1 MQSEKAIGNGYHLQL
16 MNGVLFVILFASA
29 AYQLSQWHYISLL
42 GISPLIVGIVLGMI
56 YGNTLRLHLPVYWL
70 PGILFSSKVLLRVA
84 IVLYGFRLPCCALVG
99 AVGWFVY
106 ELAVLY
112 GADAAAAS
120 LIAVIPLTLVSRLF
134 AILLKTP
141 VTVFLLTGIFPLVP
155 GAGIY
160 YTAYY
165 FIQGN
170 NALALSNGISTF
182 KVAVALAIGITL
194 VLSVPIPKRH
204 RKH

>member
-1 MQSEKAIGNGYHLQL
+1 MTQLLLTSEQIGQL
-16 MNGVLFVILFASA
+16 VAQFFIAGAGTLSFAILFAC
-29 AYQLSQWHYISLL
+29 
-42 GISPLIVGIVLGMI
+42 PKR
-56 YGNTLRLHLPVYWL
+56 TLPYC
-70 PGILFSSKVLLRVA
+70 G
-84 IVLYGFRLPCCALVG
+84 LVG

-106 ELAVLY
+106 ELAVML
-112 GADAAAAS
+112 GADSAAAS
-120 LIAVIPLTLVSRLF
+120 LLAVIPLTLLTRVF
-134 AILLKTP
+134 AITLKMP
-141 VTVFLLTGIFPLVP
+141 VTVFLLSGIFPLVP

-182 KVAVALAIGITL
+182 KVAVALAVGISL

-204 RKH
+204 RNKV

>member
-1 MQSEKAIGNGYHLQL
+1 MSLLTNATIGTLVAQFFLAAAGTLS
-16 MNGVLFVILFASA
+16 FAILFACPRR
-29 AYQLSQWHYISLL
+29 LL
-42 GISPLIVGIVLGMI
+42 P
-56 YGNTLRLHLPVYWL
+56 Y
-70 PGILFSSKVLLRVA
+70 
-84 IVLYGFRLPCCALVG
+84 CALVG
-99 AVGWFVY
+99 AVGWLWY
-106 ELAVLY
+106 ELLTLL
-112 GADAAAAS
+112 GADAATAS
-120 LIAVIPLTLVSRLF
+120 LLAVIPLTILTRVF
-134 AILLKTP
+134 AITQKTP

-194 VLSVPIPKRH
+194 VLSVPIPKWH
-204 RKH
+204 RSKI

>member
-1 MQSEKAIGNGYHLQL
+1 M
-16 MNGVLFVILFASA
+16 
-29 AYQLSQWHYISLL
+29 
-42 GISPLIVGIVLGMI
+42 
-56 YGNTLRLHLPVYWL
+56 
-70 PGILFSSKVLLRVA
+70 
-84 IVLYGFRLPCCALVG
+84 G

-165 FIQGN
+165 FIQGE
-170 NALALSNGISTF
+170 NALSLANGISTF
-182 KVAVALAIGITL
+182 KVAVTLAAGIAL
-194 VLSVPIPKRH
+194 VLGLPMPHAPFWKR
-204 RKH
+204 K

>member
-1 MQSEKAIGNGYHLQL
+1 MPSCSRCPRK
-16 MNGVLFVILFASA
+16 
-29 AYQLSQWHYISLL
+29 SLPFC
-42 GISPLIVGIVLGMI
+42 G
-56 YGNTLRLHLPVYWL
+56 
-70 PGILFSSKVLLRVA
+70 
-84 IVLYGFRLPCCALVG
+84 LVG

-106 ELAVLY
+106 ELAVML
-112 GADAAAAS
+112 GADSAAAS
-120 LIAVIPLTLVSRLF
+120 LLAVIPLTLLTRVF
-134 AILLKTP
+134 AIVLKMP
-141 VTVFLLTGIFPLVP
+141 VTVFLLSGIFPLVP